1 VCYHTRTRP
10 GVKGEKISR
19 SEEEGGKEGGGE
31 NKKIRHT
38 HTHTKRIAR
47 RERAGKEKVK
57 EKRSL
62 AKKKTPLDE
71 ENERRRT
78 RKETDRNSRVVSEE
92 KEVVVDSLL
101 TKNPEGKIN
110 NVDCRQPV
118 LPFLV
123 LSRSPLLLL
132 LL

>member
-1 VCYHTRTRP
+1 V
-10 GVKGEKISR
+10 
-19 SEEEGGKEGGGE
+19 EGRI
-31 NKKIRHT
+31 KKLDT
-38 HTHTKRIAR
+38 HTHTRKGLPGGNVPGKKKSKRNVLWR
-47 RERAGKEKVK
+47 
-57 EKRSL
+57 
-62 AKKKTPLDE
+62 KKKTPLDE

-92 KEVVVDSLL
+92 KEVVDSLL

>member
-38 HTHTKRIAR
+38 HTRKGLPGGNVP
-47 RERAGKEKVK
+47 GKKKSKTTFVG
-57 EKRSL
+57 L
-62 AKKKTPLDE
+62 KKKTPLDE

>member
-1 VCYHTRTRP
+1 VVGR
-10 GVKGEKISR
+10 I
-19 SEEEGGKEGGGE
+19 
-31 NKKIRHT
+31 KKLDT
-38 HTHTKRIAR
+38 HTHEKDCQEGTC
-47 RERAGKEKVK
+47 RERKSQRETFFGE
-57 EKRSL
+57 
-62 AKKKTPLDE
+62 KKTPLDE